1 MQAMRTGTAKN
12 KKVAMAR
19 AAILVAGAALMLFGV
34 FSGDCRRLFMKAV
47 FVCMECAG
55 IG

>member
-1 MQAMRTGTAKN
+1 
-12 KKVAMAR
+12 MAR
-19 AAILVAGAALMLFGV
+19 AALFAAGAALVLLGI
-34 FSGDCRRLFMKAV
+34 FSGDCRLLFMKAV

>member
-1 MQAMRTGTAKN
+1 MV
-12 KKVAMAR
+12 KKLKAGKFPVATVAL
-19 AAILVAGAALMLFGV
+19 ILLGVVLVIAGII
-34 FSGDCRRLFMKAV
+34 SGDCRLLYMKAV

>member
-1 MQAMRTGTAKN
+1 MATMRMGTAKN
-12 KKVAMAR
+12 KKIAAVR
-19 AAILVAGAALMLFGV
+19 AALLVAGAALMLFGV